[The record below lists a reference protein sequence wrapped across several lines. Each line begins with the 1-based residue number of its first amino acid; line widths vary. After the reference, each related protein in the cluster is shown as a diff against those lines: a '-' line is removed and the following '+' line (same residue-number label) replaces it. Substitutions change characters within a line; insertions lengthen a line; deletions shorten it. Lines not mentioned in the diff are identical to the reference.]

1 MYKTLEEIPGVG
13 KVIADKL
20 ISYFG
25 SEEDAINSIL
35 EANVAEIAS
44 IEGIGPRK
52 AFSIVKSALE
62 DMYGVKVS
70 DLIKT
75 EDLMRMY
82 ERILEIIRRYAKTDY
97 AKYKLSLLYPL
108 PSRKADLI
116 MERLNYFKDA
126 KYVVSEV
133 ISKDDLSRISELL
146 KSIKPLK
153 RKTKPPKILERVVLT
168 SDKRM
173 FDKFIEM
180 GLDRMVNVDYVE
192 EPRLLADYC
201 KGYAVV
207 LFVSGGEMD
216 WDIDYGSLENL
227 KIIEGIDVE
236 EIVPEVNLSFYS
248 KNLEVIRAVCELC
261 KILKKYSE
269 NEVIA
274 KIVGDIDF
282 EAMEKVEDKILLM
295 DENMNLV
302 EGFDEELDRYRETAE
317 KAEEVV
323 LDLEIKINEKIKKR
337 LEESTLVLN
346 GKKIIELLERSS
358 EKSVGMDE
366 LRSYLPDEV
375 VDLFISTVDEA
386 ENELFNRLK
395 LDVSEVSLIENMFP
409 RNASLPVEADRKKMS
424 DLIEYLKN
432 KYNLR
437 KYEILVNLSKELK
450 EYTKDVI
457 KSIQSILEF
466 DLFLTIGLFSLDYE
480 LNVPKIY
487 TSYLGVGF
495 KNAKNLFLREK
506 EIRGEV
512 KVQPVSYVVGKVP
525 IEFEGTKGERI
536 ILLSGANSGGKT
548 SLLQTMMQI
557 VLLGQMGLPV
567 PAEEAHIG
575 LFEELYYYEKAR
587 GVLDAGAFEASLL
600 RIAEIVISKA
610 PKLACFDEWEAS
622 TEANAAAKIISSIL
636 ELFEGNE
643 NSCVVFVSHLAEEI
657 SKTTGASIRVDGI
670 EARGL
675 DERMNLIVD
684 RSPKFNYL
692 AKSMPE
698 LIVQRLSKISKGEYR
713 EVFDKIL
720 TNFE

>member
-1 MYKTLEEIPGVG
+1 IVKNALEE
-13 KVIADKL
+13 
-20 ISYFG
+20 
-25 SEEDAINSIL
+25 
-35 EANVAEIAS
+35 
-44 IEGIGPRK
+44 
-52 AFSIVKSALE
+52 
-62 DMYGVKVS
+62 MYGVKVS

-82 ERILEIIRRYAKTDY
+82 ERILEMIRKYAKTDY
-97 AKYKLSLLYPL
+97 ARYKLSLLYPL
-108 PSRKADLI
+108 PSRKVDLI
-116 MERLNYFKDA
+116 RERLDYFKDA

-133 ISKDDLSRISELL
+133 ISKDDLSKISELL
-146 KSIKPLK
+146 KGIRPLK
-153 RKTKPPKILERVVLT
+153 RKTKPPKIIERIVLT
-168 SDKRM
+168 SDKNV
-173 FDKFIEM
+173 FDKLIEM
-180 GLDRMVNVDYVE
+180 GIDRIVNVDYVE
-192 EPRLLADYC
+192 EPRYLADYC

-207 LFVSGGEMD
+207 LFIPGGEVD
-216 WDIDYGSLENL
+216 WDIDYGSFENL
-227 KIIEGIDVE
+227 KMVEGINVE
-236 EIVPEVNLSFYS
+236 EIVPEINLSFYS
-248 KNLEVIRAVCELC
+248 KNLDVIRAVCEIC

-269 NEVIA
+269 NGVMS
-274 KIVGDIDF
+274 KIVGGINF
-282 EAMEKVEDKILLM
+282 EKMEELEDKVLLM
-295 DENMNLV
+295 DENMDLV
-302 EGFDEELDRYRETAE
+302 EGLDEELDRYRKTAE
-317 KAEEVV
+317 KAEEVI
-323 LDLEIKINEKIKKR
+323 LELEIKVNEKIKRK

-358 EKSVGMDE
+358 ERSVGMDE

-375 VDLFISTVDEA
+375 IDLFISTVDEA

-395 LDVSEVSLIENMFP
+395 LDVSEVSLIENIFP
-409 RNASLPVEADRKKMS
+409 RNASLPVEADRKKMGE
-424 DLIEYLKN
+424 LVEYLKN

-437 KYEILVNLSKELK
+437 KYEILVKLSNELK

-457 KSIQSILEF
+457 RSIQSILEL
-466 DLFLTIGLFSLDYE
+466 DLFLTIGLFSLHYE

-495 KNAKNLFLREK
+495 RNAKNLFLREK
-506 EIRGEV
+506 EIRGEM

-525 IEFEGTKGERI
+525 IEFEGTRGERI

-557 VLLGQMGLPV
+557 VLLAQMGLPV
-567 PAEEAHIG
+567 PAEEGHIG

-587 GVLDAGAFEASLL
+587 GVLDAGAFESSLL
-600 RIAEIVISKA
+600 RIAEIVISDA

-643 NSCVVFVSHLAEEI
+643 KSCVVFVSHLAEEI
-657 SKTTGASIRVDGI
+657 SKMTGASIRVDGI

-698 LIVQRLSKISKGEYR
+698 LIVQRLSKVSKGEYR
-713 EVFDKIL
+713 EVFDRIL
-720 TNFE
+720 KNFE

>member
-20 ISYFG
+20 VSYFG
-25 SEEDAINSIL
+25 SEEEAINSIL
-35 EANVAEIAS
+35 KANVAEIAS

-52 AFSIVKSALE
+52 AFSIVKNAIE
-62 DMYGVKVS
+62 EMYGVKAS

-82 ERILEIIRRYAKTDY
+82 ERILEMMRKYAKTDY
-97 AKYKLSLLYPL
+97 ARYKLSLLYPL
-108 PSRKADLI
+108 PSRKVDLI
-116 MERLNYFKDA
+116 RERLDYFKDA

-133 ISKDDLSRISELL
+133 ISKDDLSKISELL
-146 KSIKPLK
+146 KGIRPLK
-153 RKTKPPKILERVVLT
+153 RKTKPPKIIERIVLT
-168 SDKRM
+168 SDKKV
-173 FDKFIEM
+173 FDKLMEM
-180 GLDRMVNVDYVE
+180 GIDRIVNVDYVE
-192 EPRLLADYC
+192 EPRYLADYC

-207 LFVSGGEMD
+207 LFIPGGEVD
-216 WDIDYGSLENL
+216 WDIDYGSFENL
-227 KIIEGIDVE
+227 KIVEGINVE
-236 EIVPEVNLSFYS
+236 EMVPEINLSFYS
-248 KNLEVIRAVCELC
+248 KNLDVIRAVCEIC
-261 KILKKYSE
+261 KILRKYSE
-269 NEVIA
+269 NEVIS
-274 KIVGDIDF
+274 KIVGGINF
-282 EAMEKVEDKILLM
+282 EKMEELEDKVLLM
-295 DENMNLV
+295 DENMDLV
-302 EGFDEELDRYRETAE
+302 EGFDKELDRYRETAK

-323 LDLEIKINEKIKKR
+323 LDLEIKINEKIKRK

-358 EKSVGMDE
+358 DKSVGIDE

-375 VDLFISTVDEA
+375 VDLFISTVDDA
-386 ENELFNRLK
+386 ENELSNRLK
-395 LDVSEVSLIENMFP
+395 LDISEVSLIENIFP
-409 RNASLPVEADRKKMS
+409 RNASLPIEADRKKMGE
-424 DLIEYLKN
+424 LVEYLKN

-437 KYEILVNLSKELK
+437 KYEILVKLSNELK
-450 EYTKDVI
+450 EYTKDI
-457 KSIQSILEF
+457 IRSIQSILEL
-466 DLFLTIGLFSLDYE
+466 DLFLTIGLFSLYYE
-480 LNVPKIY
+480 LNVPKIS
-487 TSYLGVGF
+487 TSHLGVGF
-495 KNAKNLFLREK
+495 RNAKNLFLREK
-506 EIRGEV
+506 EIKGGM
-512 KVQPVSYVVGKVP
+512 KVQPVSYVVGNVP
-525 IEFEGTKGERI
+525 MEFEGTSGERI

-587 GVLDAGAFEASLL
+587 GVLDAGAFESSLL
-600 RIAEIVISKA
+600 RIAEIVISDA

-636 ELFEGNE
+636 ELFEENE
-643 NSCVVFVSHLAEEI
+643 NSCIVFVSHLAEEI
-657 SKTTGASIRVDGI
+657 SKMTRASIRVDGI

-698 LIVQRLSKISKGEYR
+698 LIVQRLSKVSKGAYR

-720 TNFE
+720 KNFE